1 MTDIPVRE
9 LALDALMEILEEGRF
24 CHIVIGRT
32 LDKYAYLPRQDRA
45 FLKRVTEGTVEYR
58 IRADYILGLYSSV
71 KVSRMKPLIRTLLR
85 MSVYQI
91 FEMDR
96 VPDSAVCNE
105 AVKLAKKRGFR
116 GLAGFVN
123 GILRNISRSK
133 DTITW
138 PDDEIRYSMPAWLID
153 RWSREYGRET
163 CLRMLEAFAGESR
176 VTVRINSGKKTREE
190 VLHLLEQDGASLIP
204 LYPENGVYIL
214 DYSGAPDNLT
224 AFREGLLAIQDL
236 SSSLAGDAAGIREG
250 DLVLDVCGAPGG
262 KALHAAEIMH
272 GTGQVIVRDLSEEKV
287 ERIRENIARSGYENV
302 RAEVFDAREFDPD
315 LEGKCDIVIADL
327 PCSGLGVIGRK
338 PDIRYHASEEG
349 IASLAALQREILPV
363 VCRYVKPGGTLVYS
377 TCTTTGEENID
388 NFRWLVKESGFLPV
402 DITERFPEG
411 LRKETMK
418 EGYVQLLPGTDPCD
432 GFFISVLSRKE

>member
-123 GILRNISRSK
+123 GILRNISRNK

-176 VTVRINSGKKTREE
+176 VTVRINSGKKAREE

-224 AFREGLLAIQDL
+224 AF
-236 SSSLAGDAAGIREG
+236 REG

>member
-123 GILRNISRSK
+123 GILRNISRNK

-190 VLHLLEQDGASLIP
+190 VLHLLEQDGASMIP

-236 SSSLAGDAAGIREG
+236 SSSLASPGMRPAFVRVTWFWMSAEPREERPCMP
-250 DLVLDVCGAPGG
+250 LKLCTAPG
-262 KALHAAEIMH
+262 
-272 GTGQVIVRDLSEEKV
+272 R
-287 ERIRENIARSGYENV
+287 
-302 RAEVFDAREFDPD
+302 
-315 LEGKCDIVIADL
+315 
-327 PCSGLGVIGRK
+327 
-338 PDIRYHASEEG
+338 
-349 IASLAALQREILPV
+349 
-363 VCRYVKPGGTLVYS
+363 
-377 TCTTTGEENID
+377 
-388 NFRWLVKESGFLPV
+388 
-402 DITERFPEG
+402 
-411 LRKETMK
+411 
-418 EGYVQLLPGTDPCD
+418 
-432 GFFISVLSRKE
+432 